1 MQQLWKQLYNQLP
14 DPNLP
19 NRHPSGQRL
28 TIRMAVVIESVEFG
42 HAYDDYFCRVTLRL
56 TASWPVV
63 DARIAESSAVLGEEV
78 LLDAS
83 RVWHPEV
90 SVPGAR
96 RLEHLSRRLELQ
108 SLLDLHRP
116 TPKTTRS
123 QNQIQMQQQQQLPTD
138 MTGDYAS
145 DDPLADDGTSPVKK
159 TPPGRRREMQAPLF
173 SLSESINVEVLCSS
187 PNVKNYLG
195 SIHCPIFLK
204 HETFARERPEFAWQD
219 RTGCSV
225 TEQANAKLSYATVS
239 SKYSPAAPGV
249 SLEGEAA
256 YTGRSLKVMPELLPL
271 RHSWRLPLPGGGG
284 VGGGGGGGGG
294 GGSGG
299 GGDDG
304 GGGGSGRGCGGG
316 GGGGDTQPSLTVNLC
331 FNPTGQVLRAA
342 VPGFIFVCLSFLLL
356 WSLSCGL
363 QVVSLAQGLLVLL
376 ALVAWSCST
385 NGLLSKAARFSLID
399 AWFLVCFIFISATFL
414 FTLVEHRRL
423 ERILKKRQMQ
433 QQRRIYAA
441 LSASVVAAAAAT
453 KLPPSLGGGGS
464 GGSNCGCGG
473 GCCGCAGY
481 CPASANGYMLQGPGQ
496 TNPLGNSS
504 PAPPLSLLHQ
514 ASPPGALPTK
524 LDLCGEAYLRSA
536 SCELAKD
543 SSAIM
548 SMGTALRL
556 RCAKNGGLGVFETND
571 SNLGLMKSQY
581 AATSSPATSGLL
593 QPLSPVP
600 PSYCTTMF
608 AAVVPILFL
617 LTTIIF
623 WGSLGAQ
630 GTVPKECL
638 TGSVLCQ
645 SLTEG

>member
-1 MQQLWKQLYNQLP
+1 MFCRNLIGFAALLQLLLLQTIAANNPELIQQLWKKLYNQLP

-19 NRHPSGQRL
+19 NRHPNGQRL
-28 TIRMAVVIESVEFG
+28 SIRMAVVIESVEFG
-42 HAYDDYFCRVTLRL
+42 HAYDDYVCRVTLRL
-56 TASWPVV
+56 TASWPVL
-63 DARIAESSAVLGEEV
+63 DSRIAESSAVLGEEV
-78 LLDAS
+78 LLDPS

-108 SLLDLHRP
+108 SLLALHRP
-116 TPKTTRS
+116 TPKTRP
-123 QNQIQMQQQQQLPTD
+123 QQQQQQQQLPADLTS
-138 MTGDYAS
+138 DYAS
-145 DDPLADDGTSPVKK
+145 DDPLVGDDSGPAKK
-159 TPPGRRREMQAPLF
+159 GPPGRRRETQAPLF
-173 SLSESINVEVLCSS
+173 SLSESINVEVLCSP

-204 HETFARERPEFAWQD
+204 HETFARDRPEFVWQD

-225 TEQANAKLSYATVS
+225 AEKANAKLSYATVS
-239 SKYSPAAPGV
+239 SKYSVAASSV
-249 SLEGEAA
+249 SLEGE
-256 YTGRSLKVMPELLPL
+256 
-271 RHSWRLPLPGGGG
+271 
-284 VGGGGGGGGG
+284 
-294 GGSGG
+294 
-299 GGDDG
+299 
-304 GGGGSGRGCGGG
+304 
-316 GGGGDTQPSLTVNLC
+316 DTQPSLTVNLC
-331 FNPTGQVLRAA
+331 FNPTGLVLRAA
-342 VPGFIFVCLSFLLL
+342 VPGFIFVLLSFLLL

-363 QVVSLAQGLLVLL
+363 QVVSIAQGLLVLL
-376 ALVAWSCST
+376 ALVTWSCST
-385 NGLLSKAARFSLID
+385 NGVLSSAARFSLID
-399 AWFLVCFIFISATFL
+399 AWFLVCFIFLIATFL
-414 FTLVEHRRL
+414 FTLAEHRRL
-423 ERILKKRQMQ
+423 ERILKKRQVQ

-441 LSASVVAAAAAT
+441 LSASVVASNAAAAAAAA

-481 CPASANGYMLQGPGQ
+481 CPASANGYLLQGPGQ

-514 ASPPGALPTK
+514 SSPPGVLPTK

-536 SCELAKD
+536 SCELSKD
-543 SSAIM
+543 STAIM

-593 QPLSPVP
+593 QPLNPVP

-645 SLTEG
+645 PLTEG

>member
-1 MQQLWKQLYNQLP
+1 MFCRILIGFFTALQLLLLQAIAANNPELMQQLWKQLYNQLP

-249 SLEGEAA
+249 SLEGE
-256 YTGRSLKVMPELLPL
+256 
-271 RHSWRLPLPGGGG
+271 
-284 VGGGGGGGGG
+284 
-294 GGSGG
+294 
-299 GGDDG
+299 
-304 GGGGSGRGCGGG
+304 
-316 GGGGDTQPSLTVNLC
+316 DTQPSLTVNLC

-514 ASPPGALPTK
+514 ASPPGAMPTK